1 MQRKQNLEIALG
13 IQKEN
18 FGVTVHFSEVIKFQF
33 GKTRHT
39 LFGILELFRITVASL
54 SLKNAW
60 LPSISFLYFNSPC

>member
-18 FGVTVHFSEVIKFQF
+18 FGVTVHFPEVIKFQF

-39 LFGILELFRITVASL
+39 LFCILTLFRITVASL

-60 LPSISFLYFNSPC
+60 LPSIFFLYFNSPC